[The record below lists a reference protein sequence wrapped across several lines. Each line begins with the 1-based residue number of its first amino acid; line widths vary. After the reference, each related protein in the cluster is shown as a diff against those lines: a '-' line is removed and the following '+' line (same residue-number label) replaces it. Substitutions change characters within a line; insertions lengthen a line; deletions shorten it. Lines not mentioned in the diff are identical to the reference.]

1 MDCLQLKKLEAYGFK
16 SFADKIEVEFDKGI
30 TAIVGPN
37 GSGKSNISDAI
48 KWVLGEQNVRNLRG
62 VKAEDIIFTGSET
75 RRQMGVAEVSLYF
88 DNDGSLPVD
97 FNEVVVTRRL
107 CRTGESEFYINKSRC
122 RLKGIANLFF
132 FFFIGHES
140 MGIFSLNKMDE
151 ILNARREERGLFF
164 SYNL

>member
-1 MDCLQLKKLEAYGFK
+1 MQLKNLEAYGFK

-75 RRQMGVAEVSLYF
+75 RRQISGAIQELPEDMRAPDEVY
-88 DNDGSLPVD
+88 
-97 FNEVVVTRRL
+97 
-107 CRTGESEFYINKSRC
+107 
-122 RLKGIANLFF
+122 
-132 FFFIGHES
+132 
-140 MGIFSLNKMDE
+140 
-151 ILNARREERGLFF
+151 EERLRICEACEKRIALTCTLCGCYIQARAAKKKLNCP
-164 SYNL
+164 YDVGGGKW